1 MGLGRRMSMFNAY
14 RRATLSLLLMSLMVG
29 SSLAFFAPAPAPPAP
44 TDSIVIAS
52 MEQSDAQFLDPSTG
66 ETIPDGA
73 VVALEWVDIEGW
85 TDPNAEVAVANKYE
99 SYAGA
104 ANTTGY
110 WFLAGVNLTEGVN
123 SVRII
128 TTNDTNASWSMSK
141 IIVRDTICLLVV
153 DRPDTPVA
161 KAAVDISGLTEPGA
175 MVSIGSISATVAGDG
190 TWTAHITLTEGP
202 NYLNIVATDSVG
214 NVKTVGITLVRDMTP
229 PVVFVDAP
237 ADDTVVNVT
246 IVTVAGRCELGATVW
261 VNGVLASNSGTTWS
275 ALVPLKTGVNTITV
289 TAEDSLGNDAVAQTR
304 TVTYTPPPYAS
315 QDDVDDVN
323 EEVDDA
329 HAFSSMLMY
338 MSIILFVVA
347 VILIGAVWTSLSR
360 KIESSRRSRDYLP
373 PATEEVETQS
383 DVEREFEQLEKEIG
397 KEDR

>member
-1 MGLGRRMSMFNAY
+1 
-14 RRATLSLLLMSLMVG
+14 
-29 SSLAFFAPAPAPPAP
+29 
-44 TDSIVIAS
+44 VIAS
-52 MEQSDAQFLDPSTG
+52 IEQSDAQFLDPFTG
-66 ETIPDGA
+66 ETILDGA
-73 VVALEWVDIEGW
+73 IVALKRVDMEGW

-99 SYAGA
+99 SYAKA

-123 SVRII
+123 SVRI
-128 TTNDTNASWSMSK
+128 TATNDTNASWSVSK

-190 TWTAHITLTEGP
+190 TWTAHITLSEGP

-323 EEVDDA
+323 EKVDDA